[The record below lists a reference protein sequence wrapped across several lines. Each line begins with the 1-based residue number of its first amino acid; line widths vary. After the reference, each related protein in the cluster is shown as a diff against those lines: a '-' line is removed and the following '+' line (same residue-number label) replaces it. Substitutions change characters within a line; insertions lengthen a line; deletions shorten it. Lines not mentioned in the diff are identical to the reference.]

1 MRRKSSSSAETSHID
16 LCTVEVYTVPN
27 FEKRKWNG
35 VKLDAMKIL
44 LACLAVV
51 LFS

>member
-1 MRRKSSSSAETSHID
+1 MYTFHISK
-16 LCTVEVYTVPN
+16 
-27 FEKRKWNG
+27 KRKWNG
-35 VKLDAMKIL
+35 VKLDTMKIL